1 MARVEVVLPVPD
13 AVEFESEG
21 TMSDLR
27 KITDRFSL
35 SDGIAAGVIFI
46 VAAFV
51 VAIGFDFDV
60 AETLE
65 VLVTGVLLVAV
76 LGIAAAIPWAV
87 GSLVDLLTDDDS
99 R

>member
-1 MARVEVVLPVPD
+1 
-13 AVEFESEG
+13 
-21 TMSDLR
+21 MSDLR
-27 KITDRFSL
+27 KITDRFTPA
-35 SDGIAAGVIFI
+35 DMIAAAVISI

-60 AETLE
+60 RETLE
-65 VLVTGVLLVAV
+65 VLVTGALLVAV

-99 R
+99 L

>member
-1 MARVEVVLPVPD
+1 
-13 AVEFESEG
+13 
-21 TMSDLR
+21 MSDLH
-27 KITDRFSL
+27 KITDRFTPA
-35 SDGIAAGVIFI
+35 DMIVAAVIFI

-60 AETLE
+60 KETLE

-87 GSLVDLLTDDDS
+87 GGLVDLLTDDDS

>member
-1 MARVEVVLPVPD
+1 MAEVEVVLPVPFN
-13 AVEFESEG
+13 VEFESES
-21 TMSDLR
+21 TMSEER
-27 KITDRFSL
+27 KITDRFSW
-35 SDGIAAGVIFI
+35 SDGIAAAVILI

-51 VAIGFDFDV
+51 VAVGFDFDV

-65 VLVTGVLLVAV
+65 VLVTGVLLVGV

-87 GSLVDLLTDDDS
+87 GGLVDLLTGDDS

>member
-1 MARVEVVLPVPD
+1 
-13 AVEFESEG
+13 
-21 TMSDLR
+21 MSDLR
-27 KITDRFSL
+27 EITDRFSL
-35 SDGIAAGVIFI
+35 SDGIAAAVIFI

-87 GSLVDLLTDDDS
+87 GSLVDHLNDDDS
-99 R
+99 L

>member
-1 MARVEVVLPVPD
+1 
-13 AVEFESEG
+13 
-21 TMSDLR
+21 MSDLH
-27 KITDRFSL
+27 KITDRFTPADS
-35 SDGIAAGVIFI
+35 IAAAVILI

-51 VAIGFDFDV
+51 VAVGFDFDV
-60 AETLE
+60 KETLE
-65 VLVTGVLLVAV
+65 VLVTGMLLVAV

>member
-1 MARVEVVLPVPD
+1 
-13 AVEFESEG
+13 
-21 TMSDLR
+21 MSDLR
-27 KITDRFSL
+27 EITDRFSL
-35 SDGIAAGVIFI
+35 SDGIAAAVIFI

-87 GSLVDLLTDDDS
+87 GGLVDLLTGDDS